1 MRLFSRQRA
10 QALGGFDPV
19 EVSEKGGIRFMHLG
33 GTAVQSAM
41 RLRDPFALELEYTR
55 AMMGFLLF
63 HPEPREAALIG
74 LGGGSI
80 AKYFHRK
87 LPACRLTAVELN
99 PEVIA
104 AARAY
109 FFLPPDDARLTV
121 IEGDGAAF
129 VAAEP
134 ESRDVLLVDAY
145 DAKRIVEA
153 LASEAF
159 YQACHAHL
167 RPGGVAAF
175 NLWGSED
182 RFGLYLHRINAAFDH
197 HTLILP
203 AEKKSNIIVFGF
215 KPPLPKTAF
224 PALAERARELEKR
237 LGLECPGF
245 LDRMRAFNTVTD
257 HGFVLGAG

>member
-1 MRLFSRQRA
+1 MRLFSRQRT
-10 QALGGFDPV
+10 QGQGGFDPV
-19 EVSEKGGIRFMHLG
+19 EISEKGGVRFLHLG
-33 GTAVQSAM
+33 GMAVQSAM

-55 AMMGFLLF
+55 AMMAFLLF

-80 AKYFHRK
+80 AKCIHRN

-99 PEVIA
+99 PGVIS

-109 FFLPPDDARLTV
+109 FFLPPDDERLQV

-129 VAAEP
+129 VREQP
-134 ESRDVLLVDAY
+134 DSRDVLLVDAY

-153 LASEAF
+153 LASAEF
-159 YQACHAHL
+159 YQACYAHL

-182 RFGLYLHRINAAFDH
+182 RFGIYLHRIGQAFGG

-215 KPPLPKTAF
+215 KPPLPDPGFQT
-224 PALAERARELEKR
+224 LAARARELEGV
-237 LGLECPGF
+237 LGLEFPGF
-245 LDRMRAFNTVTD
+245 VDRMRAFNNVGNS
-257 HGFVLGAG
+257 GFAL

>member
-1 MRLFSRQRA
+1 M
-10 QALGGFDPV
+10 
-19 EVSEKGGIRFMHLG
+19 SEKGGIRFMHLG

-41 RLRDPFALELEYTR
+41 RMRDPFGLELEYTR
-55 AMMGFLLF
+55 AMMAFLLF
-63 HPEPREAALIG
+63 HRTPREVALIG
-74 LGGGSI
+74 LGGGSL
-80 AKYFHRK
+80 AKFIHRQ
-87 LPACRLTAVELN
+87 LPECRLAAVELN

-109 FFLPPDDARLTV
+109 FLLPADDERLAV

-129 VAAEP
+129 VREQP

-153 LASEAF
+153 LASEEF
-159 YQACHAHL
+159 YQSCYAHL
-167 RPGGVAAF
+167 RPGGVAVF

-182 RFGLYLHRINAAFDH
+182 RFGLYFHRIGLAFGG

-215 KPPLPKTAF
+215 KPPLPEVGF
-224 PALAERARELEKR
+224 QPLAEQARQLEGR
-237 LGLECPGF
+237 LGLEFPGF
-245 LDRMRAFNTVTD
+245 LDRMRAFNTVND
-257 HGFVLGAG
+257 RGFSL

>member
-1 MRLFSRQRA
+1 MRLFSRQR
-10 QALGGFDPV
+10 QGQGGLDPV
-19 EVSEKGGIRFMHLG
+19 EVSEKGGIRFLHLG
-33 GTAVQSAM
+33 GSAVQSAM

-63 HPEPREAALIG
+63 HPAPREAALIG

-99 PEVIA
+99 PEVIL

-109 FFLPPDDARLTV
+109 FFLPPDDERLTV
-121 IEGDGAAF
+121 LAADGAAF
-129 VAAEP
+129 VREQP

-159 YQACHAHL
+159 YRDCHAHL

-203 AEKKSNIIVFGF
+203 AERKSNIIVFGF
-215 KPPLPKTAF
+215 KPPLPETGF
-224 PALAERARELEKR
+224 VPLAERARALER
-237 LGLECPGF
+237 GLGLEFPAF
-245 LDRMRAFNTVTD
+245 LERMRVFNAVSD
-257 HGFVLGAG
+257 QGFVLTGG

>member
-1 MRLFSRQRA
+1 MRLFSRQRQGRA
-10 QALGGFDPV
+10 DFDPV
-19 EVSEKGGIRFMHLG
+19 EVSEKGGIRFLHLG

-55 AMMGFLLF
+55 AMMAFLLF

-74 LGGGSI
+74 LGGGSL
-80 AKYFHRK
+80 AKFIHRR
-87 LPACRLTAVELN
+87 LPECRLSAVELN

-109 FFLPPDDARLTV
+109 FFLPPDDARLSV

-129 VAAEP
+129 VAGQP

-182 RFGLYLHRINAAFDH
+182 RFGLYFHRINLAFGSH
-197 HTLILP
+197 CLILP
-203 AEKKSNIIVFGF
+203 AEKRSNVIVFGF
-215 KPPLPKTAF
+215 KPPLPETAF
-224 PALAERARELEKR
+224 APLAERARALEER
-237 LGLECPGF
+237 LGLEFTGF
-245 LDRMRAFNTVTD
+245 LDRMRAFNAVTD
-257 HGFVLGAG
+257 RGFVLGDG

>member
-1 MRLFSRQRA
+1 MRLFSRRRA
-10 QALGGFDPV
+10 QDQGGFDPV
-19 EVSEKGGIRFMHLG
+19 EVSEKGGIRYMHLG
-33 GTAVQSAM
+33 GTAIQSAM

-55 AMMGFLLF
+55 AMMAFLLF

-80 AKYFHRK
+80 AKYIHRR
-87 LPACRLTAVELN
+87 LPDCRLAAVELN

-109 FFLPPDDARLTV
+109 FLLPPDDARLTV
-121 IEGDGAAF
+121 SAADGAAF
-129 VAAEP
+129 VREQP

-153 LASEAF
+153 LASDAF

-182 RFGLYLHRINAAFDH
+182 RFGLYLHRIGQAFGGH
-197 HTLILP
+197 VLILP

-215 KPPLPKTAF
+215 KPPLPALDF
-224 PALAERARELEKR
+224 QALAARARELEGM
-237 LGLECPGF
+237 LGLEFPGF
-245 LDRMRAFNTVTD
+245 LDRMRAFNTID
-257 HGFVLGAG
+257 DRGFVL